1 MPIQIGGGIS
11 IAGNLVNNA
20 DTDTY
25 TVFLRE
31 GEVYDFWLGRDY
43 NSSGGFADAF
53 LTLAGPSAG
62 LPIND
67 DNSAEGSGGLN
78 TLGNATFT
86 FQATATGLHTLTAA
100 EVLGNGDGGDY
111 VLTFVNRSFDDDIAD
126 HTFFTDATGG
136 IGGGATIEA
145 VGTNAAINVGDVFH
159 SDLNEARPTAN
170 EAPSDVI
177 AVFLVNAG
185 GLTYDIDVRGF
196 DSGDGTLANPFVN
209 LLDDDGDL
217 LDFDDDSGAG
227 ANALI
232 DNYDPTYTGWHF
244 IQVSV
249 FNFPSGAGTYEV
261 QVTPSGG
268 AGLSDVPGD
277 NTGAGDGDDSPFN
290 VPLNGAVEGAID
302 IAGDEDWYAINLVAG
317 ATYHFEATRVTL
329 NGSIELVL
337 VNATSGSVVEQ
348 TDSDPTTAAFDF
360 TVDAGESG
368 RYFAVVRGDV
378 GTETG
383 TFQLSATLTSAPP
396 VPVHQI
402 TAVDD
407 PGIVGSDLTDNITG
421 SPGDDSIAGRLGNDT
436 VAGGLGNDTLSGGNF
451 GFGPGSGDDSVS
463 GGAGNDDINGEDGH
477 NTLDG
482 GDDNDTV
489 NSGNG
494 SDLVFG
500 GSGNDSLNSS
510 DSQADTMDGGEGND
524 DISGSFGSSN
534 LLMGGIGDDSIRGFG
549 VGGIDTLLGG
559 DGNDTIRGFDFVS
572 SIDGGV
578 GDDTILGGD
587 GNETVLG
594 GEGNDTIDGGAGT
607 NAVNGGNGNDTFS
620 NVDAGDLI
628 TAGAGTDHVQSLI
641 GWTLD
646 LDEENLTL
654 LGGATINGNGNTG
667 GNVIFGNNQA
677 NLLSGL
683 GGNDTVNGG
692 AGNDTLI
699 GGFGKDLNTGSGG
712 LDHIKY
718 NALSESGAT
727 FATRDAINTFA
738 HGDKIDLSAIDANT
752 NLAGNQ
758 AFTFSSAQALTGL
771 SGLLIAQQVAAN
783 SFLVLA
789 DVNGDHN
796 ADFSLNVYTSP
807 GFGTFQSWDFIL

>member
-1 MPIQIGGGIS
+1 MPIKIGGGIS
-11 IAGNLVNNA
+11 VAGNLADNA

-67 DNSAEGSGGLN
+67 DNSGEGSGGLN

-86 FQATATGLHTLTAA
+86 FQATATGLHTITAE
-100 EVLGNGDGGDY
+100 EVSGNGDGGDY

-136 IGGGATIEA
+136 IGGGATIAA

-177 AVFLVNAG
+177 AVFLVDAG

-196 DSGDGTLANPFVN
+196 DSGDGTLANPFVS

-227 ANALI
+227 VNALI

-244 IQVSV
+244 IQVAV
-249 FNFPSGAGTYEV
+249 FNIPSGAGTYEV
-261 QVTPSGG
+261 QVTPSGA

-277 NTGAGDGDDSPFN
+277 NTGAGDGEDSPFN
-290 VPLNGAVEGAID
+290 VPLNGAVEGTID

-368 RYFAVVRGDV
+368 RYFAVVRGDA

-383 TFQLSATLTSAPP
+383 TFQLSASLTSAPP
-396 VPVHQI
+396 APVHQI

-407 PGIVGSDLTDNITG
+407 PDIVGSDLTDNITG
-421 SPGDDSIAGRLGNDT
+421 SPGADSIGGHLGNDT
-436 VAGGLGNDTLSGGNF
+436 VAGGAGNDTLNGGTSNDAVT
-451 GFGPGSGDDSVS
+451 PTGDDSLS
-463 GGAGNDDINGEDGH
+463 GDAGNDVINGEDG
-477 NTLDG
+477 NDTLDG
-482 GDDNDTV
+482 GSEGDALNGGHGADSMLGGPGDDGLDAGLDTLI
-489 NSGNG
+489 NT
-494 SDLVFG
+494 L
-500 GSGNDSLNSS
+500 
-510 DSQADTMDGGEGND
+510 DGGEGND
-524 DISGSFGSSN
+524 LLTTSEGNDLIAGGSGNDTILGSFGSQT
-534 LLMGGIGDDSIRGFG
+534 
-549 VGGIDTLLGG
+549 VAGG
-559 DGNDTIRGFDFVS
+559 DGDDVFLAFGGGEDL
-572 SIDGGV
+572 IDGGNGNDV
-578 GDDTILGGD
+578 LPTGFGDD
-587 GNETVLG
+587 TVLG
-594 GEGNDTIDGGAGT
+594 GEGDDTISGGDGT
-607 NAVNGGNGNDTFS
+607 NILNGGNGNDTFL

-628 TAGAGTDHVQSLI
+628 TAGAGTDHIQSEI

-646 LDEENLTL
+646 SDEENLTL
-654 LGGATINGNGNTG
+654 LFADNVNGNGNTG
-667 GNVIFGNNQA
+667 GNVIFGNNGA
-677 NLLSGL
+677 NQLSGL

-712 LDHIKY
+712 LDHIKF
-718 NALSESGAT
+718 NALGESGTT

-752 NLAGNQ
+752 NVAGNQ
-758 AFTFSSAQALTGL
+758 AFIFTSAQALTGL
-771 SGLLIAQQVAAN
+771 SGLVIAQQVATN

-789 DVNGDHN
+789 DVNGDAN

-807 GFGTFQSWDFIL
+807 GFGTFQAWDFIL